1 MSGEYYKQRNG
12 QPVFIRFDGFQSF
25 YNIGWFIQVFYNIG
39 LCFSKGDMMIC
50 PGCGE
55 AIADDLN
62 FCPSCGME
70 LDSLN
75 CPSCGA
81 KNNKKSKYCRA
92 CGKSLNYANTI
103 DYSNGKIDNGEG
115 GTEGPFKGESR
126 TEKGIQGPFEGD
138 SRSSDVMKG
147 PFDD

>member
-1 MSGEYYKQRNG
+1 
-12 QPVFIRFDGFQSF
+12 
-25 YNIGWFIQVFYNIG
+25 
-39 LCFSKGDMMIC
+39 MMIC

-70 LDSLN
+70 LDSLS

-92 CGKSLNYANTI
+92 CGKSLNYAMARLIMAKVGLKVRLKENLELRREFR
-103 DYSNGKIDNGEG
+103 DLL
-115 GTEGPFKGESR
+115 
-126 TEKGIQGPFEGD
+126 KGILEVLM
-138 SRSSDVMKG
+138 S
-147 PFDD
+147 

>member
-1 MSGEYYKQRNG
+1 M
-12 QPVFIRFDGFQSF
+12 VFSHFIISDGFF
-25 YNIGWFIQVFYNIG
+25 RYFIIYDCAFQI
-39 LCFSKGDMMIC
+39 GDMMIC

-115 GTEGPFKGESR
+115 GTEGPFKGDSR
-126 TEKGIQGPFEGD
+126 SEKGIQ
-138 SRSSDVMKG
+138 
-147 PFDD
+147 

>member
-1 MSGEYYKQRNG
+1 
-12 QPVFIRFDGFQSF
+12 
-25 YNIGWFIQVFYNIG
+25 
-39 LCFSKGDMMIC
+39 MIC

-81 KNNKKSKYCRA
+81 KNN
-92 CGKSLNYANTI
+92 NANTI

>member
-1 MSGEYYKQRNG
+1 MAS
-12 QPVFIRFDGFQSF
+12 FQ
-25 YNIGWFIQVFYNIG
+25 I
-39 LCFSKGDMMIC
+39 GDMMIC
-50 PGCGE
+50 PNCGE
-55 AIADDLN
+55 TIADDLN

-115 GTEGPFKGESR
+115 GTE
-126 TEKGIQGPFEGD
+126 PFEGD
-138 SRSSDVMKG
+138 SRSSDIMKG

>member
-1 MSGEYYKQRNG
+1 M
-12 QPVFIRFDGFQSF
+12 VFSHFIISDGFF
-25 YNIGWFIQVFYNIG
+25 RYFIIYDCAFQI
-39 LCFSKGDMMIC
+39 GDMMIC

-115 GTEGPFKGESR
+115 GTEGPFKGDSR
-126 TEKGIQGPFEGD
+126 SEKGIQGPFEGD

>member
-1 MSGEYYKQRNG
+1 
-12 QPVFIRFDGFQSF
+12 
-25 YNIGWFIQVFYNIG
+25 
-39 LCFSKGDMMIC
+39 MMIC

-103 DYSNGKIDNGEG
+103 DYSNG
-115 GTEGPFKGESR
+115 
-126 TEKGIQGPFEGD
+126 QGPFEGD

>member
-1 MSGEYYKQRNG
+1 
-12 QPVFIRFDGFQSF
+12 
-25 YNIGWFIQVFYNIG
+25 
-39 LCFSKGDMMIC
+39 MIC

-81 KNNKKSKYCRA
+81 KNNKKSKYCHA

-115 GTEGPFKGESR
+115 GTEGPFKGDSR
-126 TEKGIQGPFEGD
+126 SEKGIQGPFEGD

>member
-1 MSGEYYKQRNG
+1 
-12 QPVFIRFDGFQSF
+12 
-25 YNIGWFIQVFYNIG
+25 
-39 LCFSKGDMMIC
+39 MMIC

-81 KNNKKSKYCRA
+81 KTIKSPSIA
-92 CGKSLNYANTI
+92 V
-103 DYSNGKIDNGEG
+103 
-115 GTEGPFKGESR
+115 PV
-126 TEKGIQGPFEGD
+126 EK
-138 SRSSDVMKG
+138 V
-147 PFDD
+147 